1 MPVTVRW
8 RKERTVPKNRTS
20 TRWKVGRV
28 NATENAQT
36 SGSAALGRRNI
47 SDSIPVRW
55 TVIIREC
62 TGESDLFG
70 VRVHKNRRLKTAKV
84 ELSRGR
90 IGRSRGIGALR
101 LLIVSRFEKPID
113 LH

>member
-1 MPVTVRW
+1 MPVTVRC
-8 RKERTVPKNRTS
+8 RKERTAPRKRTS

-36 SGSAALGRRNI
+36 SGSAALGRRNK

-84 ELSRGR
+84 ELSGCFKTPCFA
-90 IGRSRGIGALR
+90 GNPHGA
-101 LLIVSRFEKPID
+101 
-113 LH
+113 